1 MARNAARSF
10 GRRLQVAPRG
20 GIVSWLS
27 THGLGHDEHDILN
40 ASRLLA
46 FGFLFGCVLSGVGDP
61 ADHHLFPSLVAPAD
75 IFFRIRFGEIV
86 LGIVEVRD
94 AVQRRTLGNGDR
106 RLPMVGLLT
115 SLFEAF

>member
-1 MARNAARSF
+1 
-10 GRRLQVAPRG
+10 
-20 GIVSWLS
+20 
-27 THGLGHDEHDILN
+27 
-40 ASRLLA
+40 
-46 FGFLFGCVLSGVGDP
+46 
-61 ADHHLFPSLVAPAD
+61 LVAPAD